1 MFRIFAAVSM
11 LIFLGPPLAIAE
23 ESLSCKEYLGNH
35 EGSRERIIGSFLWV
49 ILDDQRDKV
58 TPNAAGTLISTVPE
72 MRAMVDAGCSAD
84 KETRVF
90 SVAASVIFPFV
101 QAALTDPEIR

>member
-1 MFRIFAAVSM
+1 MFRVFAAFSM
-11 LIFLGPPLAIAE
+11 FIVLGPLLAIAE

-35 EGSRERIIGSFLWV
+35 EGSRDRIVGSFLWV
-49 ILDDQRDKV
+49 ILDNQRDKV

-72 MRAMVDAGCSAD
+72 MRATVDTGCAENM
-84 KETRVF
+84 ETRVF
-90 SVAASVIFPFV
+90 LVAASVIFPFV

>member
-1 MFRIFAAVSM
+1 MFRVFVAFSIFI
-11 LIFLGPPLAIAE
+11 LLGPSLAAGE

-35 EGSRERIIGSFLWV
+35 QGSRDRIIGSFLWV
-49 ILDDQRDKV
+49 ILDNQRDKV

-84 KETRVF
+84 KETQVF

>member
-1 MFRIFAAVSM
+1 MFKVFAAVSM
-11 LIFLGPPLAIAE
+11 LVFLGPPLAIAE

-35 EGSRERIIGSFLWV
+35 EGSRDRIVGSFLWV
-49 ILDDQRDKV
+49 ILDNQRDKV

-72 MRAMVDAGCSAD
+72 MRAMVDTGCRAD
-84 KETRVF
+84 EEVAV
-90 SVAASVIFPFV
+90 SVVAASVIFPFV